1 MAKKMGNPFL
11 DTDFSQYLS
20 VGKFAEQFK
29 LPGVDTNAFLQTQQK
44 NFGAMAKANQVALE
58 GVQALAQR
66 QSEIVRRS
74 LEESATAV
82 RELTT
87 PGTPEEKIE
96 KQTELFKQAFE
107 TGLANFRELAE
118 MSVKSNS
125 EAAELLN
132 QRVSQGLDELKAVI
146 KTAA

>member
-74 LEESATAV
+74 LEE
-82 RELTT
+82 
-87 PGTPEEKIE
+87 
-96 KQTELFKQAFE
+96 
-107 TGLANFRELAE
+107 